1 MIMGLGNTCVY
12 TLLITVIIY
21 AGENIDIQST
31 VYTYAV
37 YIYIELFY
45 KYNIYIIYIYTYS
58 CLNFS
63 ISLSPVAL

>member
-45 KYNIYIIYIYTYS
+45 KYNIYIYHIYLHI
-58 CLNFS
+58 
-63 ISLSPVAL
+63 